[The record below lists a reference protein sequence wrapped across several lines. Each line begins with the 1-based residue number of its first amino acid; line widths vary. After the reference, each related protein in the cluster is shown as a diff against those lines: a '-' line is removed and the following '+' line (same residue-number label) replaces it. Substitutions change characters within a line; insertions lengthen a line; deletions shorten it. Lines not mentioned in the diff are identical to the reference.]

1 MKKLSS
7 NDVDLRIAGEAVKD
21 GLLVAFPTETVY
33 GLGGDGF
40 NPSALARIFEAK
52 KRPRFDPL
60 IIHIADTDAFDRV
73 ADRDA
78 LPLSLREKAVV
89 LSETL
94 WPGPLTLVLPKRPE
108 VPGLATSGLNT
119 VAVRFPSHPVAR
131 KLITYSTGAVAAPS
145 ANPFGYLSPT
155 RAEHVEELLGDAVD
169 FIIDAGPADI
179 GVESTV
185 LDLTQE
191 PVRLLRPGG
200 TPCERIEE
208 LIGKV
213 AAFEQKG
220 NAAIEGLQAPG
231 MLKSHYAPKT
241 PLTLLPRDEML
252 CRIASDEGAVS
263 RVYLFFDEGTRR
275 ESGADG
281 FVLSKSGDCVEAAAS
296 LFDVLHRI
304 DKLAAGLIYAQ
315 RAPERGLGAA
325 INDRLSRAAVYKEG
339 GV

>member
-1 MKKLSS
+1 MKKLSA
-7 NDVDLRIAGEAVKD
+7 NETDLRIAGEAIKD
-21 GLLVAFPTETVY
+21 GQLVAFPTETVY

-40 NPSALARIFEAK
+40 SRSALARIFAAK

-60 IIHIADTDAFDRV
+60 IIHIAEMDALDRV
-73 ADRDA
+73 GDRDA
-78 LPLSLREKAVV
+78 LPLFLREKAAV
-89 LSETL
+89 LSKTL

-108 VPGLATSGLNT
+108 VPDLATSGLDT

-131 KLITYSTGAVAAPS
+131 KLIEYSTGAVAAPS

-169 FIIDAGPADI
+169 FIIDAGLADI

-200 TPCERIEE
+200 TPRERIEE
-208 LIGKV
+208 LIGRIGDVEKMGDV
-213 AAFEQKG
+213 PVDV
-220 NAAIEGLQAPG
+220 LSPG

-241 PLTLLPRDEML
+241 PLVLLTRGEIL
-252 CRIASDEGAVS
+252 RQIASHKPADGV
-263 RVYLFFDEGTRR
+263 VYLFFDEETR
-275 ESGADG
+275 EASGVADG
-281 FVLSKSGDCVEAAAS
+281 FVLSKKSDCVEAAAS

-304 DKLAAGLIYAQ
+304 DKLSAGYIYVQ
-315 RAPERGLGAA
+315 EAPECGLGAA
-325 INDRLSRAAVYKEG
+325 INDRLSRAGVRG